1 MQVSAGFMRSRAAEG
16 IKCIEGWGGRERC
29 EQPMSLD
36 VRSTRF
42 EANCWTQLSA
52 GGSAPSGR
60 DLHAAAFSDSAGG
73 LLVFGRICRGLGTS
87 SGAAGEG
94 SLGRGGRAALRAY
107 LNDCNDLHL
116 YEPEAGEAAGSLLSA
131 AVAMLFWAFSSVERP
146 ERLTFPLA
154 ASGEPEA
161 KQSQSRSR
169 AAQGPKLH
177 RKPESRKKH
186 QETIIALAIL
196 GDSCEHLRDS

>member
-94 SLGRGGRAALRAY
+94 SLGRGGRAAL
-107 LNDCNDLHL
+107 
-116 YEPEAGEAAGSLLSA
+116 
-131 AVAMLFWAFSSVERP
+131 
-146 ERLTFPLA
+146 
-154 ASGEPEA
+154 
-161 KQSQSRSR
+161 
-169 AAQGPKLH
+169 
-177 RKPESRKKH
+177 
-186 QETIIALAIL
+186 
-196 GDSCEHLRDS
+196 